1 MMEDIQRQQI
11 AEFLPA
17 ALSRAIDSY
26 YEFVTRPED
35 IPKIDPSATDK
46 NPAKIFSDHHTAC
59 KVALA
64 HIELLL
70 KLAKWAELSDDIPE
84 INGQTVPE
92 IMEIAKRNCQ
102 ISRDKINDMDNQ
114 HIP

>member
-1 MMEDIQRQQI
+1 MIEDTQRQQI
-11 AEFLPA
+11 AEFLPDA
-17 ALSRAIDSY
+17 IKKAIDSY
-26 YEFVTRPED
+26 HRFTEEDFSTEEKKFSTR
-35 IPKIDPSATDK
+35 
-46 NPAKIFSDHHTAC
+46 HTAC

-70 KLAKWAELSDDIPE
+70 KLAKWAKLSDDIPE

-102 ISRDKINDMDNQ
+102 ISRDRISDMDNQ